1 MIDLFLSI
9 LMSVIYVVDWVKR
22 CFKSVKVAI
31 SKYYVIIII
40 ITLQLDLKNMLGYC
54 FAEGLKI
61 SDNFFPPLMFNF
73 AFLNKIVEIKFS
85 KYNCPKSLLCR
96 HRRCVYPIHVSL
108 HQIVYVTYLS
118 TENYMIYFAFLQQP
132 E

>member
-1 MIDLFLSI
+1 
-9 LMSVIYVVDWVKR
+9 MSVIYVVDRVKR

-40 ITLQLDLKNMLGYC
+40 ITLQLDLKNMLGYR

-96 HRRCVYPIHVSL
+96 HRRGVFIPYMSPSDCL
-108 HQIVYVTYLS
+108 CYLFKYRKLYDLFCISS
-118 TENYMIYFAFLQQP
+118 TARIKKKKD
-132 E
+132 